1 MQNEKLQTKC
11 KFLLESEQKISWALS
26 NDHRKQKK
34 NKSPTIM
41 TTNIFGRCHSCLV
54 QRRRAQ
60 RFKMSSFN
68 LSPGTKVLL
77 ASDQL
82 SWVGGE
88 QLRTMSR
95 LVKNWYQ
102 FDIAKVVN
110 STNTHLYICL
120 SGPPF
125 ALCHPRFSF
134 ICAGR
139 DLSLTGSQIQYGRVR
154 MYWRHCWKLL
164 FYLCFQHHSCHPCG
178 EQVPSVILT
187 AVPGPIIGG
196 LALAGF
202 GTSLALQVAIV
213 DYWNF

>member
-1 MQNEKLQTKC
+1 MQEGLGRC
-11 KFLLESEQKISWALS
+11 KMR
-26 NDHRKQKK
+26 NCKQNASFCWRVSKRYPELYPMTIEKK

-95 LVKNWYQ
+95 LVKNWFQ

-110 STNTHLYICL
+110 FNKYSSIYW
-120 SGPPF
+120 SFRAPF
-125 ALCHPRFSF
+125 
-134 ICAGR
+134 
-139 DLSLTGSQIQYGRVR
+139 
-154 MYWRHCWKLL
+154 
-164 FYLCFQHHSCHPCG
+164 CFVS
-178 EQVPSVILT
+178 PSVFFHLRRL
-187 AVPGPIIGG
+187 GPFTYCVTDTIW
-196 LALAGF
+196 AG
-202 GTSLALQVAIV
+202 
-213 DYWNF
+213 